1 MNKSRRQRL
10 RQIVDALQSIVND
23 LDDIKM
29 EEDEARNNMPENLE
43 SSETY
48 EESENCS
55 DVIEDAISDLN
66 EIMGNITEMT

>member
-1 MNKSRRQRL
+1 MNKNRRQKL

-43 SSETY
+43 GSEIY

-55 DVIEDAISDLN
+55 DVLEDVMSDLN
-66 EIMGNITEMT
+66 EIMGNISEIT